1 MKETTDK
8 LIFISHRW
16 LSQDHPDPNSLQLNA
31 IKDSFKS
38 VRIFLYFYSLFSLMA
53 MKFTYF

>member
-1 MKETTDK
+1 MKETTDQ
-8 LIFISHRW
+8 LVFISHRW

-38 VRIFLYFYSLFSLMA
+38 VWILFILFFIFFDGNEIYLLF
-53 MKFTYF
+53 

>member
-16 LSQDHPDPNSLQLNA
+16 LSQDHPDAHSEQLNA
-31 IKDSFKS
+31 IKDSLKS
-38 VRIFLYFYSLFSLMA
+38 V
-53 MKFTYF
+53 

>member
-1 MKETTDK
+1 MKETTDQ
-8 LIFISHRW
+8 LVFISHRW

-38 VRIFLYFYSLFSLMA
+38 VWILLFSFLYFL
-53 MKFTYF
+53 